1 MAKDNGTM
9 PSRTPTKKWPDSP
22 LTPMKFLD
30 ESHPIFS
37 NPTVIMFGKNSMR
50 STRSLEKDSTESS
63 EKPTKSS
70 KILELL
76 RIL

>member
-1 MAKDNGTM
+1 MAKGNGTKS
-9 PSRTPTKKWPDSP
+9 SRPRELRPP
-22 LTPMKFLD
+22 PPMKVPD

-37 NPTVIMFGKNSMR
+37 NPSVITFGNNSMR
-50 STRSLEKDSTESS
+50 STRSLETDSTESS

-76 RIL
+76 QSL

>member
-1 MAKDNGTM
+1 MEQDNGTK
-9 PSRTPTKKWPDSP
+9 PSSVRELRPPP
-22 LTPMKFLD
+22 PMKFLD

-50 STRSLEKDSTESS
+50 STRSLETDSTESS
-63 EKPTKSS
+63 EKPAKWS

-76 RIL
+76 RSL